1 MATKKQ
7 DQPTGWVIRNPNGE
21 YLWVTPEGAFA
32 WTSQSK
38 WALRLA
44 REQDAQMLSAADKN
58 AGEIGRQETIEEEPN
73 PDMDE
78 AGSLEAATRYGRGK
92 KT

>member
-7 DQPTGWVIRNPNGE
+7 DRPTGWVIKNPKGE

-32 WTSQSK
+32 WTGQAK

-44 REQDAQMLSAADKN
+44 REQDAQMLSVADKN
-58 AGEIGRQETIEEEPN
+58 TGEIGAQETIEEEAN
-73 PDMDE
+73 PDTDE
-78 AGSLEAATRYGRGK
+78 AGSLEAATRYGREK
-92 KT
+92 KA